1 VYKINNLNKATY
13 TFPRNSPTRNLAK
26 SNTVANIS
34 TEHDKNICS
43 KTLPQSHSQVPI
55 QSILQLK
62 NQ

>member
-1 VYKINNLNKATY
+1 LNKATY